1 MESPPYRRTERVC
14 VALYVLVAAVSA
26 LAYYWLSRPAAPAT
40 PGEPDP
46 TVGVAF
52 LAIGLFWLCVLL
64 AAGMVAVL
72 LLVNAVRARRG
83 DGADR
88 VVVALA
94 LVVPVALVAGLVA
107 LFYGTAPR
115 LSVVL
120 SAVALVVAPLALL
133 AAAFGDRYRGVA
145 APE

>member
-1 MESPPYRRTERVC
+1 
-14 VALYVLVAAVSA
+14 
-26 LAYYWLSRPAAPAT
+26 
-40 PGEPDP
+40 
-46 TVGVAF
+46 VAF

-107 LFYGTAPR
+107 LFYGPAPR

-133 AAAFGDRYRGVA
+133 AAAFGDRYRRVA